1 MREFLRAAMGV
12 ACLACY
18 RSPGTESSPTATRSA
33 EVVAHYRMVPGS
45 TTRFALEQGNRRVSG
60 EAIDVRTGARRT
72 LSTDVVIVAF
82 GRLDSLVATQSPG
95 DTAIAPRTRSDSLVR
110 YLCGDGA
117 SLSASISERGQSRRV
132 TADSCPDGSPGG
144 ARYLVL
150 IDLVRLLER

>member
-1 MREFLRAAMGV
+1 MLSIARYRVFTDRDSVGGSGCPLSHGSGIDDTLRS
-12 ACLACY
+12 
-18 RSPGTESSPTATRSA
+18 RT
-33 EVVAHYRMVPGS
+33 
-45 TTRFALEQGNRRVSG
+45 GNRRVSG

-72 LSTDVVIVAF
+72 LSAGVVIVAF
-82 GRLDSLVATQSPG
+82 GRLDSLVAAQSPG

-144 ARYLVL
+144 GARYLVL